1 MGFQQLLRPTSPLAV
16 RPLCRAVE
24 ALQTTVT
31 FNFWSNLLVLTT
43 LYDVKPNLLFL
54 YLVRLEVTFTF

>member
-1 MGFQQLLRPTSPLAV
+1 MGFQQLLRPTSPLAG

-31 FNFWSNLLVLTT
+31 FNFWSNLLVLTALYEKNLT
-43 LYDVKPNLLFL
+43 LY
-54 YLVRLEVTFTF
+54 Y